1 MKLVTTLPERPGFLH
16 VLPLFNLFAL
26 LLVFLLL
33 GPSFL
38 MQAGVAVELP
48 PSRFQME
55 RYAQPVVVSIA
66 AGPPPVL
73 YFERRP
79 VSMAELAE
87 LLEKRR
93 GEGTPGENTVLLRSD
108 QGVAVGIEREVMEL
122 ALGKTFRVVKVG
134 NPQGV
139 AGSEQGRGE

>member
-16 VLPLFNLFAL
+16 VLPLFDLFAL

-48 PSRFQME
+48 ASRFQME
-55 RYAQPVVVSIA
+55 RYAQPVVVSIV
-66 AGPPPVL
+66 AGPPAAI
-73 YFERRP
+73 YFERTP
-79 VSMAELAE
+79 VSLGELAE

-93 GEGTPGENTVLLRSD
+93 SEGTLGENTVLLRSD
-108 QGVAVGIEREVMEL
+108 RGVAVGTEREVMEL
-122 ALGKTFRVVKVG
+122 ALGKNFRVVKVASSR
-134 NPQGV
+134 PPV
-139 AGSEQGRGE
+139 ATEQVK

>member
-66 AGPPPVL
+66 AGPPAAL

-79 VSMAELAE
+79 VSMGELAE

-122 ALGKTFRVVKVG
+122 ALGKAFRVVKVG

-139 AGSEQGRGE
+139 AGSAQGRGE

>member
-16 VLPLFNLFAL
+16 VLPLFDLFGL

-48 PSRFQME
+48 PSRFQMD
-55 RYAQPVVVSIA
+55 RYAQPVVVSLA
-66 AGPPPVL
+66 AGPPGAI

-79 VSMAELAE
+79 VSMEELSV

-108 QGVAVGIEREVMEL
+108 QGVSVGLEREVMEL
-122 ALGKTFRVVKVG
+122 ALEKTFRVVKVG
-134 NPQGV
+134 NPRGF
-139 AGSEQGRGE
+139 AGPAKGGDE

>member
-55 RYAQPVVVSIA
+55 RYAQPVVISIV
-66 AGPPPVL
+66 AGPPAAV

-79 VSMAELAE
+79 VSMVELAE

-108 QGVAVGIEREVMEL
+108 QGVPVGVEREVMEL
-122 ALGKTFRVVKVG
+122 ALGKTYRVVKVG

-139 AGSEQGRGE
+139 TAPAAGR